1 MELITAVEAGTVVTT
16 VVGYVT
22 ENIPAIL
29 VLVGAFVGLKIGARL
44 INGGAKG
51 KVRV

>member
-1 MELITAVEAGTVVTT
+1 VELITATEAGTVVTT

-22 ENIPAIL
+22 SNVPAIL
-29 VLVGAFVGLKIGARL
+29 VLVGAFVGLKLGARL

-51 KVRV
+51 KVRI